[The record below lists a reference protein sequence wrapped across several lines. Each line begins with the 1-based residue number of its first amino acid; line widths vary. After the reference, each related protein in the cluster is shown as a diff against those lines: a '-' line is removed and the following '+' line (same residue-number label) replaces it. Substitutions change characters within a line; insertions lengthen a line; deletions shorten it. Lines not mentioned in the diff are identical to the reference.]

1 MACLYN
7 QNQGCSNMCCT
18 GEDCLQ
24 HPQNR
29 IKKFYKEMKSCIFSS
44 ADFFDD
50 GVKYA
55 YKMIIKS
62 LEKAFPEVKDV

>member
-7 QNQGCSNMCCT
+7 QNQPCSNICCT
-18 GEDCLQ
+18 GQDCFQ

-29 IKKFYKEMKSCIFSS
+29 IKKLYKEMKDDYTFLS

-55 YKMIIKS
+55 YKMIIKK
-62 LEKAFPEVKDV
+62 LEKTFPEILE